1 MHKPD
6 NQFANIQPPH
16 RQEETQA
23 AQVAARRICLLGDNA
38 LLARD
43 TALQLQCLGYEVAIA
58 TQLEQL
64 AALLAKQDV
73 SCIVVDHSGRG
84 SRFADPAGVAQI
96 RSRCE
101 TPVPILWFASRNNFE
116 ARLAVA
122 RAGVDGYLAKPADT
136 GALKECIESLV
147 QRMGGQAYRVLVV
160 GSDAA
165 RLDGLER
172 LLAQAGMEAMRLQKP
187 LDLAATLSQNRPELI
202 VIDVHTPACN
212 GVDLTMLI
220 RQDKA
225 FLDLPVLVL
234 SEDKSPDIRR
244 RAVAAGVDDFLLM
257 PLSQED
263 LIFSISSRIER
274 SRALRALIMRDGLT
288 GLYNHNSIKEQLV
301 REIARSKRE
310 GCPLSLAMVDLD
322 FFKKINDS
330 YGHPVGD
337 QVIRAISRIL
347 RQRLRQGDLVGR
359 YGGEEFAVILPSTS
373 AAAAAGVLNEIR
385 EAFGKVRHRTDD
397 TEFFASFSAG
407 VAELNDATGLD
418 DASEMF
424 RLADMALYQA
434 KQAGRNRVEMVQRHA
449 NAFVAEGNG

>member
-6 NQFANIQPPH
+6 QPSAQTPPSY
-16 RQEETQA
+16 RQEAIRT
-23 AQVAARRICLLGDNA
+23 AQPASRRICLLGDNA

-43 TALQLQCLGYEVAIA
+43 TALQLQCSGYEVAIA

-64 AALLAKQDV
+64 TPLLAKQGV
-73 SCIVVDHSGRG
+73 SCIVVDPSGRD
-84 SRFADPAGVAQI
+84 SRFADPACVTQI

-101 TPVPILWFASRNNFE
+101 TPVPILWLASRNNFE
-116 ARLAVA
+116 ARLAAA
-122 RAGVDGYLAKPADT
+122 RAGVDGYLAKPADA

-147 QRMGGQAYRVLVV
+147 QHMDRQAYRVLVV

-165 RLDGLER
+165 RLAGLER
-172 LLAQAGMEAMRLQKP
+172 LLVQSGMEVMHLQKP
-187 LDLAATLSQNRPELI
+187 IDLAATLSQHRPELI
-202 VIDVHTPACN
+202 VIEVQTPACN

-234 SEDKSPDIRR
+234 SEDKDPDMRR

-257 PLSQED
+257 PVPAED

-274 SRALRALIMRDGLT
+274 SRALRALIMRDGLS
-288 GLYNHNSIKEQLV
+288 GLYNHNSIKEQLA

-310 GCPLSLAMVDLD
+310 GSSLSLAMVDLD

-337 QVIRAISRIL
+337 QVIRAISQML

-359 YGGEEFAVILPSTS
+359 YGGEEFAVILPATS

-385 EAFGKVRHRTDD
+385 EAFGKVRHRADE

-407 VAELNDATGLD
+407 VAELD
-418 DASEMF
+418 DAAGPADAGEMF

-434 KQAGRNRVEMVQRHA
+434 KQSGRNCVELAQRHA
-449 NAFVAEGNG
+449 DAFASADNR